1 MEITEM
7 KVSSELLPEEIK
19 QEVISITTAIEELEV
34 QLKEYA
40 VLQKKY
46 DDFRAQLYE
55 AMTKYNLIKFT
66 SEGGIQF
73 TIVSGSDD
81 KTEIKLEFDIDR
93 FKQEEPVLYKQ
104 YLAQKEKITKGRAG
118 YLRITIPK
126 ETDGKEVL

>member
-7 KVSSELLPEEIK
+7 KVSSELLPEEVK
-19 QEVISITTAIEELEV
+19 QEVVAITTAIEALEV
-34 QLKEYA
+34 QLKEYV

-81 KTEIKLEFDIDR
+81 KTEIKLEFDIDK
-93 FKQEEPVLYKQ
+93 FKHDEPVLYKQ

-126 ETDGKEVL
+126 ENDGKEVL